1 MKKRAFIGLLAVLLM
16 LLPVL
21 CACGA
26 DYSSDERI
34 GTYVDE
40 ETGAYT
46 LTLSANGEGSL
57 THRSNTVL
65 PTEESIFFE
74 LRGGYLY
81 INGKSTNGAVIGQN
95 EYYGKIEKTD
105 GVYTV
110 SLKSDVT
117 GISLGTFKMQEK

>member
-1 MKKRAFIGLLAVLLM
+1 MRKRISAVALCLLLLFS
-16 LLPVL
+16 LVS
-21 CACGA
+21 CIKYEG
-26 DYSSDERI
+26 DERV
-34 GTYVDE
+34 GTYIDI

-46 LTLSANGEGSL
+46 LVLYETGEGVL
-57 THRSNTVL
+57 THTSNTVL
-65 PTEESIFFE
+65 PTEEEIFFS

-81 INGKSTNGAVIGQN
+81 VNGKSANDAVIGQN

-117 GISLGTFKMQEK
+117 GISLGTFKQTKSK